1 MWHDRC
7 SNINTQ
13 ANFFYSLGYFH
24 HHHQH
29 GLTRG
34 LLLCNVLTTN
44 IKIVF
49 IAYPKTTTLVLNWHP
64 LPSPPTPNHW
74 PVLIEVSI
82 VRTPQRP
89 NACKHAEKKGL
100 AQQEAYKL
108 RMFLGSCFQVVAF
121 CRWRVRL
128 TWTCRVTWWP
138 PSKSLYSHS
147 GQVFLYLDNYCLCML
162 FVHSI

>member
-7 SNINTQ
+7 TNINTQ

-49 IAYPKTTTLVLNWHP
+49 IAYPKITTMVLNWHP

-82 VRTPQRP
+82 IRTPQRP
-89 NACKHAEKKGL
+89 NTCKHAEKKGL

-108 RMFLGSCFQVVAF
+108 RMFWAVVFKWLRFADGESDWHEHAEWPDGRLRRVSIVTLVKCF
-121 CRWRVRL
+121 C
-128 TWTCRVTWWP
+128 
-138 PSKSLYSHS
+138 
-147 GQVFLYLDNYCLCML
+147 
-162 FVHSI
+162 I